1 MGPGILKTLLGTVVS
16 ALMGTLIA
24 TVRTEYQIAKV
35 QTQVKLRELGKGLL
49 MLVLAGIF
57 GFFLVMLLLAAAVLG
72 LSLIMDPW
80 LAALVVAAA
89 ILIWVLILGIWG
101 SYKLKKNK
109 DLVPHRSVENIK
121 NAIGGQ

>member
-49 MLVLAGIF
+49 MLVLAGVF